1 MFRLHHPHARSI
13 KIHLLSYRQIAR
25 QPGQES
31 CHLQPY
37 HQFTLCSCHWSIWLV
52 TQYGKVQGL
61 RNSSMSSYMVLKK
74 TLELNQI
81 EEVKDEDNKPKEKKT
96 KKIKEQETSSEEL
109 NKMKPIWTRNP
120 SDITPEEYSTF

>member
-1 MFRLHHPHARSI
+1 
-13 KIHLLSYRQIAR
+13 
-25 QPGQES
+25 
-31 CHLQPY
+31 
-37 HQFTLCSCHWSIWLV
+37 
-52 TQYGKVQGL
+52 
-61 RNSSMSSYMVLKK
+61 MVLKK

-120 SDITPEEYSTF
+120 SDITPEEYSTFYNSLINDLEDHLTIKHFSSRVNSSSRPFSASPNHRSHAHLL